1 MAQIA
6 TGQGLIGV
14 DERGG
19 SGATPLV
26 FLHGVG
32 SDKSAWAPQLA
43 AFGTSRR
50 TIALDYPG
58 YGESDPA
65 RPADGDAHDR
75 FADAVLAALDALGVE
90 RMHLCGLSLGGVV
103 SIAVAHSAPDV
114 IASLT
119 IADSFAKHPEGEA
132 ILARSIAASSEMR
145 ALAEA
150 RVPVLLAPNADPKLA
165 DSLIEVMA
173 AIDAAAFRLGSAAVW
188 VADQR
193 DRARA
198 ITAPTLILC
207 GSDDRVTPPALSEEL
222 ARLIAGARLEL
233 IPCTGH
239 LPNLEKPAAFNAAL
253 NMYLDEIERKKELR

>member
-6 TGQGLIGV
+6 TRQGRIGV

-19 SGATPLV
+19 GGAAPLV

-58 YGESDPA
+58 YGESDVA

-103 SIAVAHSAPDV
+103 GIAVAHRAPERLS
-114 IASLT
+114 SL
-119 IADSFAKHPEGEA
+119 IVADSFARHPQGEQ
-132 ILARSIAASSEMR
+132 ILARSIAASTDMR
-145 ALAEA
+145 ALAKA
-150 RVPVLLAPNADPKLA
+150 RVPALLASPCDPVLA
-165 DSLIEVMA
+165 AALTDVMA
-173 AIDAAAFRLGSAAVW
+173 GIDPAAFRLASSAVW
-188 VADQR
+188 PADQR
-193 DRARA
+193 ARARA
-198 ITAPTLILC
+198 ITAPTLILF
-207 GSDDRVTPPALSEEL
+207 GREDQVTPPALSAEL
-222 ARLIAGARLEL
+222 ADLIPGARLHGIAGA
-233 IPCTGH
+233 GH
-239 LPNLEKPAAFNAAL
+239 LPNLEQACAFNALLGQFLA
-253 NMYLDEIERKKELR
+253 EIEADHAG